1 MLGCFVTQR
10 KLTYVPSFFLSI
22 LFILSLPLCL
32 PFLPFILSLPLCLH
46 FLPFIIPPTLLAFL
60 SSFCKY
66 YKYPFKD
73 PLGTKDTG
81 PG

>member
-10 KLTYVPSFFLSI
+10 KLTYAPSFFLSV

-32 PFLPFILSLPLCLH
+32 PFLPFI
-46 FLPFIIPPTLLAFL
+46 IPPTLLAFL
-60 SSFCKY
+60 FSFCKY

-73 PLGTKDTG
+73 ALGTKDTV